1 MAMAF
6 VLVNSEIG
14 TEERVLAAL
23 KSIDA
28 VKKAFMVYGVYD
40 IVVKI
45 VTPSMDILRTTVLSQ
60 IRELADVRSTLTLI
74 VAEDTT

>member
-1 MAMAF
+1 MTMAF

-28 VKKAFMVYGVYD
+28 VKEAFMVYGVYD

-60 IRELADVRSTLTLI
+60 IRELANVRSTLTLI